1 MVPIR
6 LCDDTICNLR
16 TIQISLS
23 LSKSCKD
30 ICEYICFLYEQM
42 LKRSPHD
49 KNIGWKIGIV
59 SGRPTVDVP
68 KLGKNLGEA
77 AQATS
82 SI

>member
-1 MVPIR
+1 MLDCSIFDSNLYTRLVLYLYEKPSQDNMVPIR

-16 TIQISLS
+16 TIQILLS

-49 KNIGWKIGIV
+49 KI
-59 SGRPTVDVP
+59 
-68 KLGKNLGEA
+68 LAGKSE
-77 AQATS
+77 
-82 SI
+82 